1 MKNEKG
7 ESIAEVILEKG
18 DVMDLDTTLATII
31 FQGLCQFRV
40 VVTNDP
46 MRGVPGGILRELFPT
61 VPQGE
66 HTEEQIEEGDK
77 EWLRTIDR
85 MITAFDQSKDII
97 PDTDPF
103 YIAKRMERFDN
114 EREGRILFAKYF
126 NSLWN

>member
-7 ESIAEVILEKG
+7 ESIAEVILEQG

-31 FQGLCQFRV
+31 FQGLCQYRV
-40 VVTNDP
+40 LIANDP

-61 VPQGE
+61 VPTGE
-66 HTEEQIEEGDK
+66 HTEEQIAEGDK

-85 MITAFDQSKDII
+85 MVAAFDQSKDII

-103 YIAKRMERFDN
+103 YIAKRMERLDN

-126 NSLWN
+126 NNLWN